1 MLCRLLNISASNT
14 SSEPIEPT
22 TPTPGQE
29 TSMSSRPGYT
39 KQVSVAELFG
49 KKLYFTL
56 HPLQDIFM
64 YEV

>member
-49 KKLYFTL
+49 KKYG
-56 HPLQDIFM
+56 
-64 YEV
+64 